1 MNTSSVKMEEFWS
14 VKFYPYTKP
23 GVDPIYA
30 VVGGKHILIC
40 RPPTEDNGVE
50 VLRYIID
57 EEPSADHYTCCW
69 TKDLATK
76 TPLLPCV
83 AGVDAK
89 IKIFDVLSGKLLRV
103 LVGHGGEINELKTS
117 PINPHILASCSKDS
131 TIRIWSLDPK
141 DEDFPCAA
149 MLTGGH
155 KDAVITIDFHHS
167 GRYLLSGGWTLPKFP
182 DENTGTKLATQIQY
196 PHFASSDIHT
206 DAVDCVRFYD
216 DSILSRG
223 ANENSP
229 TQHEAA
235 NASSTL
241 TCFTDPSKFD
251 TYARIIEFSA
261 PETETFWMRF
271 SLFQGLPHP
280 PHPPTNL
287 HQPLPPLNPNL
298 TPSPPPTSP

>member
-1 MNTSSVKMEEFWS
+1 MNTSSVKMGEFWS

-40 RPPTEDNGVE
+40 RPPTEENGVE
-50 VLRYIID
+50 VIRCIID

-76 TPLLPCV
+76 TPLLCV

-103 LVGHGGEINELKTS
+103 LVGHGGEINELKIS
-117 PINPHILASCSKDS
+117 PINPHVLASCSKDS

-141 DEDFPCAA
+141 HEDFPCAA

-167 GRYLLSGGWTLPKFP
+167 GRYLISGGVDHMICLWTLPNFP

-223 ANENSP
+223 ANENCIVLWEITGFDSEGPIPDYDKAP

-235 NASSTL
+235 NANSTL
-241 TCFTDPSKFD
+241 TCF
-251 TYARIIEFSA
+251 Y
-261 PETETFWMRF
+261 
-271 SLFQGLPHP
+271 GLIKI
-280 PHPPTNL
+280 
-287 HQPLPPLNPNL
+287 
-298 TPSPPPTSP
+298 